1 MTNFAHELERRQ
13 DAYFSAMNKED
24 VGLVRE
30 ADQAMKDA
38 FTYEDA
44 IQAGEQAPDF
54 DLPMVGGGRL
64 NLASACR
71 SGPVV
76 VSFYRGRWCPFCSL
90 EMDALAKVHGALE
103 EIGASLVAISPQPEA
118 AASAMRNEHEVGFP
132 MLIDREARV
141 SERYGLLYELLAP
154 IRPMS
159 RETGFE
165 PVRRDGCEEWL
176 VPVPATYVIGE
187 DQRVRYSFL
196 DINYRNRLD
205 PQLLGEIVSRLQS
218 EQLQT

>member
-1 MTNFAHELERRQ
+1 MTNFVHELERRQ
-13 DAYFSAMNKED
+13 DAYFSAMSEED
-24 VGLVRE
+24 VRLVRE

-54 DLPMVGGGRL
+54 DLPMAGGGRL
-64 NLASACR
+64 NLASAIR
-71 SGPVV
+71 NGPVV

-90 EMDALAKVHGALE
+90 EMDALARVHDTLE
-103 EIGASLVAISPQPEA
+103 EIGASLVAISPQSEA
-118 AASAMRNEHEVGFP
+118 ATSAMRDAHKVGFP

-141 SERYGLLYELLAP
+141 SERYGLLYELPAP
-154 IRPMS
+154 IRQMS
-159 RETGFE
+159 QQTGLE
-165 PVRRDGCEEWL
+165 PVRRDGSPQWL

-187 DQRVRYSFL
+187 DRRVRYSFL

-205 PQLLGEIVSRLQS
+205 PQLLSEIVARLRSQQLQS
-218 EQLQT
+218 

>member
-13 DAYFSAMNKED
+13 EVYFSAMSEED
-24 VGLVRE
+24 VRLVRE

-54 DLPMVGGGRL
+54 DLPIAGGGRL

-76 VSFYRGRWCPFCSL
+76 VSFYRGQWCPFCSL
-90 EMDALAKVHGALE
+90 EMDALAKVHGTLE
-103 EIGASLVAISPQPEA
+103 KISTSLVAISPQSEA
-118 AASAMRNEHEVGFP
+118 AASAMRDEHEVGFP

-141 SERYGLLYELLAP
+141 SERYGLLYELPAP

-159 RETGFE
+159 REMGLE
-165 PVRRDGCEEWL
+165 PVRRDGSEEWL

-187 DQRVRYSFL
+187 DQRMRYSFL

>member
-1 MTNFAHELERRQ
+1 MTNFTHKLERRQ
-13 DAYFSAMNKED
+13 DAYFSSMGEED
-24 VGLVRE
+24 VRLVRE

-54 DLPMVGGGRL
+54 DLQMARGGRL
-64 NLASACR
+64 NLANACR

-90 EMDALAKVHGALE
+90 EMDALAKIHGTLE
-103 EIGASLVAISPQPEA
+103 EIGACLVAISPQSEA
-118 AASAMRNEHEVGFP
+118 AASAMQDEHDVGFP

-141 SERYGLLYELLAP
+141 SERYGLLYELPAP

-159 RETGFE
+159 RETGLE
-165 PVRRDGCEEWL
+165 PVRRDGSEEWL

-218 EQLQT
+218 KQLQT